1 MKQSNISWQSVK
13 TLFRLDLRSRKDATH
28 ELKKK
33 DKAMKVMNFIFGLVL
48 YAMLVAGIYFFTNMF
63 VKRAGLS
70 LGDFLSLLGAYRCCG
85 LGCGRRIVARGRFDG
100 IRFHDIQSDH
110 IQISALVGL
119 HGSQSL
125 DGVGN
130 LAAGLGTDDR
140 LDFTHGRGEHD
151 DIAGVIHID
160 DSHCCRIIFK

>member
-70 LGDFLSLLGAYRCCG
+70 LGDFLSVTNFLTIGISTVIAISTVVKNLYMNGDNELLF
-85 LGCGRRIVARGRFDG
+85 RFPVSG
-100 IRFHDIQSDH
+100 TEI
-110 IQISALVGL
+110 L
-119 HGSQSL
+119 
-125 DGVGN
+125 
-130 LAAGLGTDDR
+130 LAKS
-140 LDFTHGRGEHD
+140 
-151 DIAGVIHID
+151 IY
-160 DSHCCRIIFK
+160 CFKYHLYVPLSYE